1 MARLFLLPRWLPLLL
16 VVALENESLWA
27 LNEETYW
34 LRGWDILEGALLFAY
49 PVVEKQ
55 CKWKEG
61 GREPELFV
69 ICKSGRLGGGGGQT
83 EIPAYL
89 SRGRLGVGSGE

>member
-1 MARLFLLPRWLPLLL
+1 MKKLIRLQ
-16 VVALENESLWA
+16 
-27 LNEETYW
+27 
-34 LRGWDILEGALLFAY
+34 GWDILEEALLFAY
-49 PVVEKQ
+49 PVVEKQLQQ